1 MRITL
6 LSALIPTFA
15 VTTSAFTPF
24 HCATRVSTG
33 RSSFTRQVTSLRLYE
48 SNIGSTVKT
57 VFASVDEVLKN
68 VVSNLDN
75 INLAI
80 NEETEGLL
88 RDLLSEIQT
97 ILSDGTIIQ
106 QEFVRYTTSSLKEI
120 DQWLITQNPMVESL
134 FRQIVD
140 QLSATTVNTPE
151 VVGISTV
158 ITYFVVTSI
167 LTWDEAPPPSKPYPL
182 QRYDPVAAQA
192 YFDGR
197 TVEFVSR
204 ALEIAIKSLKFGL
217 KVLRDQV
224 R

>member
-1 MRITL
+1 MRIS
-6 LSALIPTFA
+6 LSALLLTFPA
-15 VTTSAFTPF
+15 AASSFSQCRPIGLSPGSSSVTRQETRLRLDARDVSSTLKTAFT
-24 HCATRVSTG
+24 
-33 RSSFTRQVTSLRLYE
+33 
-48 SNIGSTVKT
+48 
-57 VFASVDEVLKN
+57 SVDDVLKN
-68 VVSNLDN
+68 VVSNLDK
-75 INLAI
+75 INLAV
-80 NEETEGLL
+80 NEKTEGLL
-88 RDLLSEIQT
+88 RVFLSQVQT
-97 ILSDGTIIQ
+97 VLREGTVIQ
-106 QEFVRYTTSSLKEI
+106 QTFATYTTSVLKEI
-120 DQWLITQNPMVESL
+120 DQWLITQNPMVESF

-140 QLSATTVNTPE
+140 QLGSTNINTPE
-151 VVGISTV
+151 VVGITTI

-217 KVLRDQV
+217 KVLQDQI

>member
-1 MRITL
+1 
-6 LSALIPTFA
+6 
-15 VTTSAFTPF
+15 
-24 HCATRVSTG
+24 
-33 RSSFTRQVTSLRLYE
+33 
-48 SNIGSTVKT
+48 
-57 VFASVDEVLKN
+57 
-68 VVSNLDN
+68 VSNLDK
-75 INLAI
+75 INLAM
-80 NEETEGLL
+80 NEKTEGLL
-88 RDLLSEIQT
+88 RVFLSQVQT
-97 ILSDGTIIQ
+97 VLREGTMIQ
-106 QEFVRYTTSSLKEI
+106 QTFATYTTSVLKEI
-120 DQWLITQNPMVESL
+120 DQWLITQNPMVESF

-140 QLSATTVNTPE
+140 QLGSTNINTPE
-151 VVGISTV
+151 VVGITTI

-217 KVLRDQV
+217 KVLQDQI